1 MNEIVWLAHYGVGPD
16 DNPPGRGSGRYPKDS
31 GKNPRNGHGGIF
43 KFFQKKN
50 KKTENKKNIS
60 LNRGPS
66 EKIYDAIK
74 NADPKKVNNIV
85 RNLIKNEKMIS
96 EEQIKKLQSLDD
108 EWFDLETKSEDL
120 YNDLCI
126 KYSKDV
132 DAQMKKDGVDP
143 EDKHRIYWE
152 EDIINKDPEMIKI
165 NNKVQEANDR
175 YKKEV
180 EKITSVLTGEFGSK
194 KNGDRSVNDI
204 VRNVIMYIQYEDE
217 YLSHAWFGP
226 QKGTHGPGSQG
237 GKLSAW
243 RDPLEYNRNDYISH
257 YGRKGMKWYQHI
269 FGKEEKDQK
278 SLSETV
284 SSNTN
289 KTITNMSNGVKIY
302 LNYKKTNSK
311 RESPKISMTD
321 DELSRAIRRIE
332 MEKKY
337 RSLTEPKKKDGY
349 DRAMAA
355 LGIIGSISAS
365 AASAAAIV
373 TAIYNSR
380 K

>member
-1 MNEIVWLAHYGVGPD
+1 MNEIVWLAHYGVGSD
-16 DNPPGRGSGRYPKDS
+16 DNPPGRGSGRYPKGS

-50 KKTENKKNIS
+50 EKTENKKNIS

-108 EWFDLETKSEDL
+108 EWDDLDTKYENL

-143 EDKHRIYWE
+143 EDKHRGYWE
-152 EDIINKDPEMIKI
+152 EDIINKDPEMVKI
-165 NNKVQEANDR
+165 DNKVAEAYDR

-180 EKITSVLTGEFGSK
+180 ENIASALTGEFGDK

-204 VRNVIMYIQYEDE
+204 VINAIIDVSYEED
-217 YLSHAWFGP
+217 YLSHG
-226 QKGTHGPGSQG
+226 GPGSG
-237 GKLSAW
+237 RYPKGFKLHKYLSRTEKVGKDKSPKSKAEILSKDINTTINEIVTGTNKVLSLKNKSKLNTKKLS
-243 RDPLEYNRNDYISH
+243 
-257 YGRKGMKWYQHI
+257 
-269 FGKEEKDQK
+269 
-278 SLSETV
+278 
-284 SSNTN
+284 
-289 KTITNMSNGVKIY
+289 
-302 LNYKKTNSK
+302 
-311 RESPKISMTD
+311 
-321 DELSRAIRRIE
+321 DEQLSRAIRRIE
-332 MEKKY
+332 LERRY
-337 RSLTEPKKKDGY
+337 NSLTSEETNKG
-349 DRAMAA
+349 RNRVMNVLEI
-355 LGIIGSISAS
+355 LGS
-365 AASAAAIV
+365 V
-373 TAIYNSR
+373 TAVATSGVTVAAGIYNL
-380 K
+380 KK